1 MLYNNAKEL
10 LRKYL
15 LGQVT
20 ADDEKKVDEWY
31 DAVDDSA
38 DLYSPGNKQSEK
50 IKEEIYQKIKARLE
64 EKGLNPVTI
73 GSKPAISFKRNNWLA
88 AAVLTAAICSTAFF
102 LFRKNHPLKKD
113 IQESPLAKAKNDVKP
128 PSGNK
133 AILKLADGRL
143 IQLDSSGVGTLAV
156 QGSMQVTK
164 LADGRI
170 TYNGEAGEKIVY
182 NTLSVPRGSTP
193 VKLVLGD
200 GSEVWV
206 NVASSITYPTA
217 FAGRER
223 KVEITGEAYFE
234 ITKNKEMPFVVK
246 RMNDDAQVQVLG
258 THFNVN
264 AYDDEAS
271 MKVTLLEGAIDV
283 SKSGIHNVLKPGQ
296 QAMIENQMIKLIND
310 VDLEEVMA
318 WKNGRFYFE
327 GADIKTI
334 MRQIEK
340 WYNIRV
346 TYQSEIKYSFVAKIS
361 RDENASEIL
370 QILELTDMVHFKI
383 EGDQIT
389 VTK

>member
-1 MLYNNAKEL
+1 MFYNTAKEL

-15 LGQVT
+15 LGRATV
-20 ADDEKKVDEWY
+20 DEEKKVDAWY
-31 DAVDDSA
+31 DGVNDSV
-38 DLYSPGNKQSEK
+38 DLYSSGNKPREK
-50 IKEEIYQKIKARLE
+50 IKEEIYQKIKVRLKQE
-64 EKGLNPVTI
+64 GLKPKPVI
-73 GSKPAISFKRNNWLA
+73 FLHKRISWLA
-88 AAVLTAAICSTAFF
+88 AAVLIAAICSTTFF
-102 LFRKNHPLKKD
+102 LFRNNNSQKNSIPEGPLV
-113 IQESPLAKAKNDVKP
+113 KAKDDVKP
-128 PSGNK
+128 PTGNK

-156 QGSMQVTK
+156 QGNMQVVK
-164 LADGRI
+164 QADGRI
-170 TYNGEAGEKIVY
+170 TYKGDAGEKVIY

-200 GSEVWV
+200 GSGVWL

-217 FAGRER
+217 FVGHER

-246 RMNDDAQVQVLG
+246 RMNDDVQVQVLG

-264 AYDDEAS
+264 AYEDEAS
-271 MKVTLLEGAIDV
+271 IKVTLLEGSVDV
-283 SKSGIHNVLKPGQ
+283 SKSGTHNLLKPGQ
-296 QAMIENQMIKLIND
+296 QAMIDNQMIKVVND

-340 WYNIRV
+340 WYNIKV
-346 TYQSEIKYSFVAKIS
+346 AYQSEIKYSFVAKIS

-383 EGDQIT
+383 EGDKIT